1 MRRTSLALPT
11 PELFARQVPPT
22 FFLTS
27 CPWGGPAKTA
37 PCPLLELAFMA
48 EVCMVRSA
56 PPLPLPPPPL
66 LKNASVCPISLY
78 YFGTA
83 ANCWGKINLLGNKT

>member
-1 MRRTSLALPT
+1 MTSTVLPT
-11 PELFARQVPPT
+11 LELFAGQVPPT

-27 CPWGGPAKTA
+27 CQWGGPAKTA

-56 PPLPLPPPPL
+56 PHSLPLT
-66 LKNASVCPISLY
+66 NASVCPISLY

-83 ANCWGKINLLGNKT
+83 ANCWGKINLLGNKN